1 MSELTKKV
9 LDELAIAM
17 DKAVIHTESEFG
29 KIRAGKAMPAM
40 VDSLH
45 AEMYGAEMLLTALAS
60 ITAPDARTILI
71 TPFDKTAI
79 HAIEKAIVEANIGL
93 NPQNDGVLVRITI
106 PPMTEERRK
115 LLVKNVKA
123 EGEAGKI
130 AIRNLRKE
138 ANEKAKKLKAENV
151 SEDDIKDAE
160 AKIQIITDK
169 HIEKVDHLLSAK
181 EKEIMTV

>member
-9 LDELAIAM
+9 LDELTTAM
-17 DKAVIHTESEFG
+17 DKAVVHTENEFS

-60 ITAPDARTILI
+60 ITAPDTRTILI
-71 TPFDKTAI
+71 TPFDKTSI

-93 NPQNDGVLVRITI
+93 NPQNDGVVVRITI
-106 PPMTEERRK
+106 PPLTEERRK

-130 AIRNLRKE
+130 AIRNLRKD
-138 ANEKAKKLKAENV
+138 ANERAKKLKADNV
-151 SEDDIKDAE
+151 SEDDIKDCE

-169 HIEKVDHLLSAK
+169 HIEKVDQMLVSK

>member
-1 MSELTKKV
+1 MNELTKKV
-9 LDELAIAM
+9 IDDLAAAM
-17 DKAVIHTESEFG
+17 DKAVIHTEIEFS
-29 KIRAGKAMPAM
+29 KIRAGKAMPGM

-45 AEMYGAEMLLTALAS
+45 AEMYGAEMQLTALAS

-71 TPFDKTAI
+71 TPFDKTSI

-93 NPQNDGVLVRITI
+93 NPQNDGVVVRITI

-115 LLVKNVKA
+115 LLVKNIKA
-123 EGEAGKI
+123 EGEAGKV

-138 ANEKAKKLKAENV
+138 ANEKAKKLKADSI
-151 SEDDIKDAE
+151 SEDEIKDAE
-160 AKIQIITDK
+160 AKIQVITDK
-169 HIEKVDHLLSAK
+169 HIEKVDQLLSSK